1 MKQRITIPKKVTQGL
16 FELPCVMSINNNQRK
31 GFHILLYP
39 HRMEGYDITD
49 HFPTAFPG
57 DTLEELD
64 NGKWRIIMEEDEG

>member
-1 MKQRITIPKKVTQGL
+1 
-16 FELPCVMSINNNQRK
+16 MSINKNQRK

-39 HRMEGYDITD
+39 HRMEGYDVTD

-64 NGKWRIIMEEDEG
+64 NGKWRIIMKEDEG

>member
-16 FELPCVMSINNNQRK
+16 FELPCVMSINKNQRK

-39 HRMEGYDITD
+39 HRIEGFDITD

-64 NGKWRIIMEEDEG
+64 NGKWRIIMKEDGV

>member
-1 MKQRITIPKKVTQGL
+1 MIQRITIPNKVTQGL
-16 FELPCVMSINNNQRK
+16 FELPCVMSINKNHHK

-39 HRMEGYDITD
+39 NRIEGFDITD

-64 NGKWRIIMEEDEG
+64 NGKWRIIMEEDE

>member
-1 MKQRITIPKKVTQGL
+1 MKQRIKIPSRVSHTI
-16 FELPCVMSINNNQRK
+16 FSLPCVMSINKSQHK

-39 HRMEGYDITD
+39 HRIEGFDITD

-64 NGKWRIIMEEDEG
+64 NGKWRIIMKEDGV

>member
-1 MKQRITIPKKVTQGL
+1 MIQRITIPNNVTHGL
-16 FELPCVMSINNNQRK
+16 FELSCVMSINKNHRK

-39 HRMEGYDITD
+39 HRIEGFDITD

-64 NGKWRIIMEEDEG
+64 NGKWRIIMEEDEK